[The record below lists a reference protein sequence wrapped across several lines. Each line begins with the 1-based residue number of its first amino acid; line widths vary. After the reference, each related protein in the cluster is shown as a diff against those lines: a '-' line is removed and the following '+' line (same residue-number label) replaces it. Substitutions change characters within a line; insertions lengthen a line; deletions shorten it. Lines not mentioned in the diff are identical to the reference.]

1 MVTSVA
7 SHNMAGPP
15 KPEPEPKPRPERGS
29 QLAWALASAA
39 GAAGWVALVAAS
51 PPGFFALAVPYCLV
65 WAVVSAAAASPPVEP
80 RFAPADLAIGVL
92 SGVALFAASR
102 AFLFLACGPWSR
114 ALCGPVAELF
124 ERFETREVFA
134 ALALGF
140 VFAPA
145 EELFWRGVL
154 QARLAA
160 RLGPVRAVAAATLA
174 AAASSLA
181 TGEPLLALAMLPSYG
196 LGGALFAWRRD
207 LTAPIASHATWSV
220 LVATL
225 FPPV

>member
-1 MVTSVA
+1 MPDPA
-7 SHNMAGPP
+7 EP
-15 KPEPEPKPRPERGS
+15 KPEPRS
-29 QLAWALASAA
+29 QLVWVLASAA
-39 GAAGWVALVAAS
+39 GAVGWVALVAAT
-51 PPGFFALAVPYCLV
+51 PPRFFALAVPYCLA
-65 WAVVSAAAASPPVEP
+65 WAVASAAAAARPVEP

-114 ALCGPVAELF
+114 VLCGPIAEMF
-124 ERFETREVFA
+124 ERFQTREVFA

-154 QARLAA
+154 QARLAR
-160 RLGPVRAVAAATLA
+160 RLGPARAVAGATLA
-174 AAASSLA
+174 AAAASLA

-196 LGGALFAWRRD
+196 LWGALFAWRQD

-220 LVATL
+220 LVAVL
-225 FPPV
+225 FPLI

>member
-1 MVTSVA
+1 
-7 SHNMAGPP
+7 MADPAEP
-15 KPEPEPKPRPERGS
+15 KPEPRS
-29 QLAWALASAA
+29 QLVWVLASAA

-51 PPGFFALAVPYCLV
+51 PPRFFALAVPYCLV

-154 QARLAA
+154 QARLAP
-160 RLGPVRAVAAATLA
+160 RLGPARAIAGATLA
-174 AAASSLA
+174 AAAASLA

-196 LGGALFAWRRD
+196 VWGVLFAWRRD

-220 LVATL
+220 LVAVL